1 MKKMPAD
8 EAGIFMFGLRANA
21 PFSRTAM
28 TEPLD
33 TPEPMTRMRAF
44 WCGALAMFGVPA
56 LVLYAGILGYGAF
69 AREAGLTLGQTLALP
84 IFLQALPAQVVL
96 ADHAAR
102 GASLAAAAL
111 AVSLTA
117 VRFLPM
123 TVVLMPWIK
132 GHGGPRWHELL
143 VVHFVAVTV
152 WIEGLRRLPS
162 IQTEVRLVYYLG
174 IGIGILTGTLIS
186 TALGYLAAGM
196 VPQWMAAALLFTMP
210 LTFLLAMIET
220 ARART
225 DLFAIVAGVVIAPF
239 AYLWVP
245 GFDLLVTGLAG
256 GTIAWL
262 LGRWGRA

>member
-1 MKKMPAD
+1 MTDPA
-8 EAGIFMFGLRANA
+8 
-21 PFSRTAM
+21 T
-28 TEPLD
+28 
-33 TPEPMTRMRAF
+33 TPEPMTRVRAF
-44 WCGALAMFGVPA
+44 WHGTLAMFGVPA
-56 LVLYAGILGYGAF
+56 IVLYAGILGYGAF
-69 AREAGLTLGQTLALP
+69 AREAGLTLGQALALP

-123 TVVLMPWIK
+123 TVVIMPWLK

-152 WIEGLRRLPS
+152 WIEGLRRLPKVPA
-162 IQTEVRLVYYLG
+162 EVRLTYYLG
-174 IGIGILTGTLIS
+174 IGVGILTGTLAATS
-186 TALGYLAAGM
+186 LGYLAAGT
-196 VPQWMAAALLFTMP
+196 VPEWMAAALLFTMP

-220 ARART
+220 ARSRA
-225 DLFAIVAGVVIAPF
+225 DYIAIVAGVAIAPL
-239 AYLWVP
+239 AYIWMP

-256 GTIAWL
+256 GTLAWL
-262 LGRWGRA
+262 LGRWRRS

>member
-1 MKKMPAD
+1 
-8 EAGIFMFGLRANA
+8 
-21 PFSRTAM
+21 M
-28 TEPLD
+28 TEPAA

-44 WCGALAMFGVPA
+44 WQGTLAMYGVPA

-69 AREAGLTLGQTLALP
+69 AREVGLTLGQALALP

-123 TVVLMPWIK
+123 TVVIMPWLK

-152 WIEGLRRLPS
+152 WIEGLRRLP
-162 IQTEVRLVYYLG
+162 TAPAEVRLVYYLG
-174 IGIGILTGTLIS
+174 IGVGILAGTLAS
-186 TALGYLAAGM
+186 TALGYLAAGT

-220 ARART
+220 ARSRA
-225 DLFAIVAGVVIAPF
+225 DHFAIVAGVFIAPA
-239 AYLWVP
+239 AYLWLP
-245 GFDLLVTGLAG
+245 GFDLLITGLAG
-256 GTIAWL
+256 GTLAWA
-262 LGRWGRA
+262 LGRWRQQ

>member
-1 MKKMPAD
+1 
-8 EAGIFMFGLRANA
+8 
-21 PFSRTAM
+21 M
-28 TEPLD
+28 TEPSA
-33 TPEPMTRMRAF
+33 TPEPPAQSMTRTRAF
-44 WCGALAMFGVPA
+44 WRGTLAMFGVPA

-69 AREAGLTLGQTLALP
+69 AREVGLTLGQALALP

-123 TVVLMPWIK
+123 TVVLMPWLK

-152 WIEGLRRLPS
+152 WIEGLRRLP
-162 IQTEVRLVYYLG
+162 TAPAEVRLVYYLG
-174 IGIGILTGTLIS
+174 IGVGILTGTLIS
-186 TALGYLAAGM
+186 TALGYLAAGTL
-196 VPQWMAAALLFTMP
+196 PQWMSAALLFTMP

-220 ARART
+220 SRART
-225 DLFAIVAGVVIAPF
+225 DYLAIIAGVVIAPL
-239 AYLWVP
+239 AYIWVP
-245 GFDLLVTGLAG
+245 GFDLLITGLAG
-256 GTIAWL
+256 GTLAWA
-262 LGRWGRA
+262 LGRWRRT

>member
-1 MKKMPAD
+1 
-8 EAGIFMFGLRANA
+8 
-21 PFSRTAM
+21 M
-28 TEPLD
+28 TEPD
-33 TPEPMTRMRAF
+33 PAPEPMTRVQAF
-44 WCGALAMFGVPA
+44 WRGTLAMFGVPA

-69 AREAGLTLGQTLALP
+69 AREAGLTLGQALALP

-123 TVVLMPWIK
+123 TVVLMPWLK

-152 WIEGLRRLPS
+152 WIEGLRRLPGVPA
-162 IQTEVRLVYYLG
+162 EVRLVYYLG
-174 IGIGILTGTLIS
+174 IGLGILAGTLAT
-186 TALGYLAAGM
+186 TAAGYLAAGA
-196 VPQWMAAALLFTMP
+196 VPPWMSGALLFTMP

-220 ARART
+220 ARARS
-225 DLFAIVAGVVIAPF
+225 DLLAIVAGVVLGPL
-239 AYLWVP
+239 AYVSFP
-245 GFDLLVTGLAG
+245 GFDLLIAGLAG
-256 GTIAWL
+256 GTLAWWA
-262 LGRWGRA
+262 GRWWRT

>member
-1 MKKMPAD
+1 MDKR
-8 EAGIFMFGLRANA
+8 L
-21 PFSRTAM
+21 M
-28 TEPLD
+28 TEPAS
-33 TPEPMTRMRAF
+33 PEPMTRTRAF
-44 WCGALAMFGVPA
+44 WHGTHAMFGVPA

-69 AREAGLTLGQTLALP
+69 AREVGLTLGQALALP

-102 GASLAAAAL
+102 GASMAAAAL

-123 TVVLMPWIK
+123 TVALMPWLK

-162 IQTEVRLVYYLG
+162 APAEVRLVYYLG
-174 IGIGILTGTLIS
+174 IGIGILTGTLAS
-186 TALGYLAAGM
+186 TALGYLAAGT
-196 VPQWMAAALLFTMP
+196 VPAWMAAALLFTMP

-220 ARART
+220 ARNRA
-225 DLFAIVAGVVIAPF
+225 DNFAIIAGTVIAPF
-239 AYLWVP
+239 AYKWVP

-256 GTIAWL
+256 GTIAWA
-262 LGRWGRA
+262 LGRWRRP

>member
-1 MKKMPAD
+1 
-8 EAGIFMFGLRANA
+8 
-21 PFSRTAM
+21 M
-28 TEPLD
+28 TEPPGL
-33 TPEPMTRMRAF
+33 PEPMTRMRAF
-44 WCGALAMFGVPA
+44 WRGTLALYSVPA

-69 AREAGLTLGQTLALP
+69 AREVGLTLGQALALP

-123 TVVLMPWIK
+123 TVVIMPWLR

-152 WIEGLRRLPS
+152 WIEGLRRLP
-162 IQTEVRLVYYLG
+162 TAPAEVRLVYYLG
-174 IGIGILTGTLIS
+174 MGAGVLAGTLAS
-186 TALGYLAAGM
+186 TALGYLAAGA
-196 VPQWMAAALLFTMP
+196 VPSWMAAALLFTMP

-220 ARART
+220 ARSRA
-225 DLFAIVAGVVIAPF
+225 DYFAIVAGVLFAPP
-239 AYLWVP
+239 AYIWMP
-245 GFDLLVTGLAG
+245 GFDLLVTGLVG
-256 GTIAWL
+256 GTIAWAF
-262 LGRWGRA
+262 GRWRRS